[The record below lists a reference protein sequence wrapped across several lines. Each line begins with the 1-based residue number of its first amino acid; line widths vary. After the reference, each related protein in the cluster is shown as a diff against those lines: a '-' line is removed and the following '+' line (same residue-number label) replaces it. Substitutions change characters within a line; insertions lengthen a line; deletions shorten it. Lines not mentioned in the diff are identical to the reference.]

1 MIVLSYYYFTVVVL
15 KRNGGFVLKIGLIG
29 CGSIGEFL
37 LEQLN
42 KNKQFLNYE
51 ISAVFDARKKS
62 TSKLEKLSQIYQFE
76 VFGDLKA
83 FLNSNIDIVV
93 ECANIQVAN
102 KYATQIIQQKDL
114 VLISIGALA
123 EQSLYEELQSVSK
136 LSGTKVYLPAGAIGG
151 LELIKAANIMKGLY
165 AVSLISRKPLAA
177 LSDESLVEETVL
189 FEGSAKDAIE
199 KFPANANVAI
209 TLSLA
214 GLGIEKTQVKIIADP
229 AVMKN
234 NHTIQ
239 VQGDFGEATF
249 TIENNPSP
257 TNSKTSYLTALSIL
271 STLQSLDEQITIG

>member
-1 MIVLSYYYFTVVVL
+1 M
-15 KRNGGFVLKIGLIG
+15 KIGLIG

-62 TSKLEKLSQIYQFE
+62 TRKLEKLSQIYKFE
-76 VFGDLKA
+76 VFEDLKA

-93 ECANIQVAN
+93 ECANIQVVK

-114 VLISIGALA
+114 VLISVGALA

-136 LSGTKVYLPAGAIGG
+136 LSGMKVYLPAGAIGG
-151 LELIKAANIMKGLY
+151 LELIKAANIMKGLH

-257 TNSKTSYLTALSIL
+257 TNSKTSHLTALSIL
-271 STLQSLDEQITIG
+271 STLQSLDKQITIG

>member
-1 MIVLSYYYFTVVVL
+1 MEKLNQN
-15 KRNGGFVLKIGLIG
+15 KRFP
-29 CGSIGEFL
+29 S
-37 LEQLN
+37 
-42 KNKQFLNYE
+42 YE
-51 ISAVFDARKKS
+51 ISAVFDARKQSKN
-62 TSKLEKLSQIYQFE
+62 KLEKLSLTYDFE
-76 VFGDLKA
+76 VFSDLEG
-83 FLNSNIDIVV
+83 FLNSNIDIVI
-93 ECANIQVAN
+93 ECANIRAVN
-102 KYATQIIQQKDL
+102 EYATQIIQQKDL

-123 EQSLYEELQSVSK
+123 KQSLYEELQTVSK

-151 LELIKAANIMKGLY
+151 LELVKAANIMGGLH
-165 AVSLISRKPLAA
+165 AVSLISRKPLVA
-177 LSDESLVEETVL
+177 LSDGSLVDETVL

-229 AVMKN
+229 AVGKN

-239 VQGDFGEATF
+239 VQGDFGEATI

-271 STLQSLDEQITIG
+271 STLQSLEEQITIG